1 MAWRLHSDAENCM
14 AGSRLG
20 GCLRILITVVLVA
33 VVIAYVS
40 AEVFLNLNS
49 NVVARLVKDS
59 RQPLQVRLESG
70 EWRVL
75 TDVSREELRAAMKKR
90 HAETDL
96 LWSSFRVR
104 RSAGMAGD
112 AAQALFGAEVNVVT
126 IRPETFDFSVSYRN
140 DFEVTTAKERL
151 RKENAWFAINA
162 NFRYPGGKPMGWV
175 IHEGRE
181 VNKSFGDWSGC
192 FFVSEG
198 KPFAGPK
205 SLIDEAPGR
214 ITEGVQVYPS
224 VMKNHTVFSYVEQK
238 PDEHF
243 NGSQLSYRSLAG
255 MRKDGAIMF
264 VLSGDGGLM
273 NVAEVAAVA
282 QKLDIQHA
290 TLMDGGRALQ
300 YSIRTTKGPWHFHA
314 ANTELPIDRHP
325 FDRQRSPVYITAR
338 KRAPEVI
345 AAKELPN

>member
-1 MAWRLHSDAENCM
+1 M

-49 NVVARLVKDS
+49 NAVARLVKDS
-59 RQPLQVRLESG
+59 HELLQVRLKSG
-70 EWRVL
+70 EWRLLAKVG
-75 TDVSREELRAAMKKR
+75 REELREAMIKR
-90 HAETDL
+90 HAEQGL
-96 LWSSFRVR
+96 LWSSFQVR
-104 RSAGMAGD
+104 RSAGLAGN
-112 AAQALFGAEVNVVT
+112 AVQALYGAEVNVVT
-126 IRPETFDFSVSYRN
+126 IRPETFDFSVSYRKG
-140 DFEVTTAKERL
+140 FEVTTAKERL

-205 SLIDEAPGR
+205 SLLDEAPGR

-224 VMKNHTVFSYVEQK
+224 VMKNHTVFSYVAQN
-238 PDEHF
+238 PDEF
-243 NGSQLSYRSLAG
+243 YNGSQLSYRSLAG

-273 NVAEVAAVA
+273 NVAEVAEVA
-282 QKLDIQHA
+282 KILDIQHA

-325 FDRQRSPVYITAR
+325 FDRQRSPVYLMAR
-338 KRAPEVI
+338 RKAPEVI
-345 AAKELPN
+345 AAKELSN